1 VAGAA
6 IAGSIVIMVLEV
18 SAPAGTRSV
27 AVPFNPV
34 TVPPPAPMMAPSLTV
49 TCTDALLVSDVAV
62 IVTVPVDTAVTRPS
76 ADTLAR
82 L

>member
-1 VAGAA
+1 
-6 IAGSIVIMVLEV
+6 
-18 SAPAGTRSV
+18 
-27 AVPFNPV
+27 
-34 TVPPPAPMMAPSLTV
+34 LTV